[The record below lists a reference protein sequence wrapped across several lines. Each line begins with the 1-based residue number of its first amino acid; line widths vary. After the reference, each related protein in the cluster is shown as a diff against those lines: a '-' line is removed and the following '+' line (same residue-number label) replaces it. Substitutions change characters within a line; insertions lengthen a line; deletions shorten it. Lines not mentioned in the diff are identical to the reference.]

1 MRNNVENLFW
11 QIPVTVCTSHSATF
25 DIEGPREALFWM
37 LNHWSATVRPE
48 YEDAMAICY
57 SALEQPAMLE
67 HSRAAFCA
75 AAVEASIL
83 H

>member
-11 QIPVTVCTSHSATF
+11 QIPVTVCTSHIVLDAQS
-25 DIEGPREALFWM
+25 L
-37 LNHWSATVRPE
+37 VRPAGPE